1 MRLPAEFL
9 LLVLVALCGFGAV
22 SALLSISVGTAGL
35 LCSSWPKYFAL
46 WGQARAVGKLGAWT
60 ASLGLSVLNALV
72 AVLAAYGLGVAM
84 RMFSVL

>member
-22 SALLSISVGTAGL
+22 SPLFSISVGTAGL
-35 LCSSWPKYFAL
+35 LFSSWPKFFAL
-46 WGQARAVGKLGAWT
+46 WGHARDVGKLGAWG
-60 ASLGLSVLNALV
+60 ASLGRSALNALV
-72 AVLAAYGLGVAM
+72 AVLSAYGLGVAM